1 MAGHGGPV
9 ITAPSLGLEVGYALR
24 VLRDSLLSGEPGY
37 TFTGVRSRA

>member
-1 MAGHGGPV
+1 MAGHGGLV

-24 VLRDSLLSGEPGY
+24 VLGDLLFGEPGY